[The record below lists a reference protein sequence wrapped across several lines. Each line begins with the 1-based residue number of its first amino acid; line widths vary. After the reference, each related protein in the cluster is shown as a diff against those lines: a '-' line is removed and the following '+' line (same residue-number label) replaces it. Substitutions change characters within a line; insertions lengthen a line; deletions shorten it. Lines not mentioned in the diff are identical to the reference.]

1 MTINQFLNWMKPVD
15 DMDYKICLVDFMIG
29 SMETYVFDHLGE
41 TVWRDFTQSVPGGFR
56 EVKSIRLSTT
66 NNDDIVLSLVLS

>member
-29 SMETYVFDHLGE
+29 SMETYVFDHLCE
-41 TVWRDFTQSVPGGFR
+41 TGANFG
-56 EVKSIRLSTT
+56 
-66 NNDDIVLSLVLS
+66 

>member
-15 DMDYKICLVDFMIG
+15 DMDYKICLVDFIIG

-41 TVWRDFTQSVPGGFR
+41 TGWKEFTHSVPGEF
-56 EVKSIRLSTT
+56 
-66 NNDDIVLSLVLS
+66 